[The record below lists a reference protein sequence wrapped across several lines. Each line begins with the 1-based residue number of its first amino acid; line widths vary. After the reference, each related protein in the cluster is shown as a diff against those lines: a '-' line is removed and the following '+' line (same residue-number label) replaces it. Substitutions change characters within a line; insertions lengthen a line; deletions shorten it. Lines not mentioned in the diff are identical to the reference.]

1 MAAKYYKKTKEILQR
16 KTRKN
21 NQNLSEEEKIKK
33 RQYAHERY
41 RNCFIENELN
51 EEVKNEKR
59 QYTCN
64 LYKTLSKVELFL
76 SI

>member
-51 EEVKNEKR
+51 EEVKNEIR

-64 LYKTLSKVELFL
+64 LYKTLSKVELIL